1 MRLIKF
7 QSITPVKNLE
17 DEYAGNV
24 FSDIPNPMGKL
35 YRNKDNQDKKSRLV
49 GNLYAEFAF
58 VRMGLC
64 LRPLLVLITIICI
77 DVLSVQN
84 MMS

>member
-1 MRLIKF
+1 M
-7 QSITPVKNLE
+7 KNLE

-49 GNLYAEFAF
+49 GNLYAELHLFD
-58 VRMGLC
+58 GLMF
-64 LRPLLVLITIICI
+64 
-77 DVLSVQN
+77 S
-84 MMS
+84 